1 MAASEGCGASYSYEN
16 NYWKTAD
23 GVEFLQGPSAEGT
36 GRDYDRLGNARRR
49 GEKGFEDPFDDEAQL
64 AESTKAY
71 EERQRVRAEERAQ
84 RKAERAEQDRQRAAK
99 RAARHGGGGGG
110 GGHGHGGRGYGEEE
124 HKDGGG
130 SVHSGQRAGSPDFGP
145 SPQLVRSRLRQA
157 ARRGNAQAGVAGA
170 EDDEF
175 YPGTNT
181 ASGSL
186 APYHQRNLPPREY
199 DIYGK
204 RRGRKVVVPSCRI
217 HDVPCAPNA
226 AYLAVEGDTR
236 RTLNTASTG
245 VLPVEVAAG
254 LHEELNPLQGGGEH
268 DGGGPGGN
276 TFGASSLSFLSG
288 SPQGALG
295 GGPAM
300 FAPDGTGSAAA
311 SVTTLSRMEQLAAER
326 ENNISPVAA
335 KRQQWGATERAAAV
349 EGRHVFEVTGCP
361 GCVRFGSLRA
371 GGSYACPFFLLNAG
385 HHKYRF
391 RVAGVEDARG
401 AGVTGDPGLNRD
413 VEGSVKAR
421 KPTFLPKCVLA

>member
-64 AESTKAY
+64 AEATKAY

-110 GGHGHGGRGYGEEE
+110 GHGGGGQGYGGEEE
-124 HKDGGG
+124 QKDGGG
-130 SVHSGQRAGSPDFGP
+130 GGVGGGGSVRGGQRAGSPDFGP

-157 ARRGNAQAGVAGA
+157 ARRGHAQAGVAGA

-204 RRGRKVVVPSCRI
+204 RRGRKARLDSST
-217 HDVPCAPNA
+217 
-226 AYLAVEGDTR
+226 EG
-236 RTLNTASTG
+236 
-245 VLPVEVAAG
+245 
-254 LHEELNPLQGGGEH
+254 
-268 DGGGPGGN
+268 
-276 TFGASSLSFLSG
+276 
-288 SPQGALG
+288 
-295 GGPAM
+295 
-300 FAPDGTGSAAA
+300 
-311 SVTTLSRMEQLAAER
+311 
-326 ENNISPVAA
+326 
-335 KRQQWGATERAAAV
+335 
-349 EGRHVFEVTGCP
+349 
-361 GCVRFGSLRA
+361 
-371 GGSYACPFFLLNAG
+371 
-385 HHKYRF
+385 
-391 RVAGVEDARG
+391 
-401 AGVTGDPGLNRD
+401 
-413 VEGSVKAR
+413 
-421 KPTFLPKCVLA
+421 TFLD